1 MPAADGGRALGS
13 SVRVISHGSAAGAKN
28 RFARTRRARCRDT
41 RNLFAVPGGEKG
53 FSVFSFRW
61 RRISSM

>member
-1 MPAADGGRALGS
+1 MPAAGGTTEDGQMPAADGRAWGS

-41 RNLFAVPGGEKG
+41 RNLFAVPGRRG
-53 FSVFSFRW
+53 FLP
-61 RRISSM
+61 